1 MISYHRPIE
10 SGRAYAAR
18 LRALRV
24 SLIVIGL
31 LFAFGLAGMMI
42 FAPASLAWQPRQH
55 QYEQMILGFYAVL
68 GLFLL
73 HAAGNPLRHRSLIWF
88 TVWSSIVHAAVM
100 AIHVLRD
107 PAERAHLA
115 GDVPAL
121 LLVAIVLAA
130 LIPKL
135 GGAWRL

>member
-1 MISYHRPIE
+1 M
-10 SGRAYAAR
+10 
-18 LRALRV
+18 
-24 SLIVIGL
+24 SLIIIGL
-31 LFAFGLAGMMI
+31 LFVFGLTGMMT
-42 FAPASLAWQPRQH
+42 FAPAFWAWRPRH
-55 QYEQMILGFYAVL
+55 HEYEQMILGFYAVL
-68 GLFLL
+68 GLFLVR
-73 HAAGNPLRHRSLIWF
+73 AAGNPLRHRSLIWF

-100 AIHVLRD
+100 AIHALRD